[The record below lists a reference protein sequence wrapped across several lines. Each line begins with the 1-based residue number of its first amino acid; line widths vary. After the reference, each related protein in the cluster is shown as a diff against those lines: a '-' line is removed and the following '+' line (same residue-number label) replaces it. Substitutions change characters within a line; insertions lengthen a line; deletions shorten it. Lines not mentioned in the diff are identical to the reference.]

1 MNNGHVNFKRVMK
14 NTFTRV
20 LIVQRKRL
28 LILNKQYK
36 KEQCENNNYKLF

>member
-1 MNNGHVNFKRVMK
+1 MNNGYVNFTQVMK
-14 NTFTRV
+14 NIFTRV

-36 KEQCENNNYKLF
+36 KE